1 MSRDPRASFWIIVYF
16 AQLFTKILKKILR
29 DKDKCGDSRK
39 WKKHW
44 FAVQKNWNFEKIHF
58 FGASLRVFEYIK
70 PLSRISNSARQSA
83 EQGAQAH
90 QITGAYGN
98 GEARKLQR
106 KVKDRNTKNVV
117 RDGDRTRGI
126 RDISALYYQLILAG
140 LPTSSKTQNY
150 FKIFS
155 PALGQITLKLAQIP
169 NRSVQQA
176 SWKFHP

>member
-1 MSRDPRASFWIIVYF
+1 MKTNAEILENEKNNGL
-16 AQLFTKILKKILR
+16 LFKKLKF
-29 DKDKCGDSRK
+29 RK
-39 WKKHW
+39 
-44 FAVQKNWNFEKIHF
+44 NSL
-58 FGASLRVFEYIK
+58 FGASLRVLEYMK

-126 RDISALYYQLILAG
+126 RDISALRCNLILAG

-150 FKIFS
+150 FEIFS

-176 SWKFHP
+176 S